1 MANFKF
7 LRIPNL
13 ENWVVLAPKRAK
25 RPRLLAKRK
34 SSFCP
39 FCPGSEKEEQ
49 EVYRVG
55 GSDNDANWQVRVIPN
70 KYPFAPI
77 HEIVIHTPRHHTHMS
92 DLSVEHVRLILETY
106 VNRYNV
112 HKEKGTV
119 CIFANVGHE
128 AGESIIHPHTQIAVV
143 SSEVQI
149 VVPRLE
155 QDLSYR
161 GAHFDAG
168 EFLLIC
174 PPYSQWPDEVW
185 IVPQER
191 GRLFGEVR
199 YEELEHLA
207 YILRRIITIFEIRHG
222 YEFPYNFYLYPYH
235 DWYLRIMPRAKIPGG
250 FEIATGIFVNT
261 QDPTDTMKFIKTHF
275 FEEKDERIKKSRAEY
290 RRGV

>member
-1 MANFKF
+1 MVNFKF

-25 RPRLLAKRK
+25 RPRLLGKRK
-34 SSFCP
+34 TAFCP
-39 FCPGSEKEEQ
+39 FCPGHEQEEQ

-55 GSDNDANWQVRVIPN
+55 GSGNDSNWQVRVLPN

-77 HEIVIHTPRHHTHMS
+77 HEIVIHTPRHHAHMS
-92 DLSVEHVRLILETY
+92 DLTVEHVRLILETY

-161 GAHFDAG
+161 GAHFDVG

-185 IVPQER
+185 IVPKER
-191 GRLFGEVR
+191 GRLFGEIR
-199 YEELEHLA
+199 YEELENLA
-207 YILRRIITIFEIRHG
+207 YILRRIITIFGIRHG
-222 YEFPYNFYLYPYH
+222 YEFPYNFYIYPYH

-261 QDPTDTMKFIKTHF
+261 QNPTDTMKFIKDHF
-275 FEEKDERIKKSRAEY
+275 FEEKEEKIKKSRAEY
-290 RRGV
+290 RKGV